1 LPEVPEKI
9 AGFSRFGTIE
19 VLAVYAILGVERSV
33 GTMEED
39 SELAIA
45 MIVVVFAAVLLVT
58 AQLFIEYRSS
68 KSFDALAISAMT
80 LRGEKGVFDAVA
92 SRVSL
97 RGSQSLARH

>member
-58 AQLFIEYRSS
+58 ASSSLNIDRQKASTPLLF
-68 KSFDALAISAMT
+68 
-80 LRGEKGVFDAVA
+80 
-92 SRVSL
+92 
-97 RGSQSLARH
+97 QP

>member
-45 MIVVVFAAVLLVT
+45 MIVVVFCGGAASHSK
-58 AQLFIEYRSS
+58 LFIVDRQ
-68 KSFDALAISAMT
+68 K
-80 LRGEKGVFDAVA
+80 A
-92 SRVSL
+92 STPL
-97 RGSQSLARH
+97 LFQP